1 MRSIGDRW
9 AGVRGGEAARYYGA
23 LRIYSLYLTS
33 APIRCV
39 SGTAPGLARMRQ
51 PMTIRL
57 EADILAAAKRRAA
70 GDNRTLTN
78 YIETLV
84 PRDLSAS
91 EQGFRL
97 EVIAP
102 ADIRDYEPVP
112 IDGESAERHDF
123 RRRLFS
129 AILDEAAIDGAP
141 IRSR

>member
-1 MRSIGDRW
+1 
-9 AGVRGGEAARYYGA
+9 
-23 LRIYSLYLTS
+23 
-33 APIRCV
+33 
-39 SGTAPGLARMRQ
+39 
-51 PMTIRL
+51 MTIRL